1 VDSLKYGVP
10 PVTEQHYAF
19 EPSPPEYEPVLDND
33 FLMHRFT
40 CSMDEDCLDDTVC
53 FERIPKRMDRPVP
66 WDHSDAPDLGI
77 GWGLQLEEGYSNR
90 VCIVLL
96 VGVFV
101 SAVIGAIWSIFAKDL
116 QSGFVVASWMVTSEA
131 ILVGTVQL
139 LLILRAV

>member
-1 VDSLKYGVP
+1 
-10 PVTEQHYAF
+10 
-19 EPSPPEYEPVLDND
+19 
-33 FLMHRFT
+33 
-40 CSMDEDCLDDTVC
+40 MDEDCLDDAVC

-101 SAVIGAIWSIFAKDL
+101 SAVIGAIWSIFAKDV

-139 LLILRAV
+139 LLILRTV